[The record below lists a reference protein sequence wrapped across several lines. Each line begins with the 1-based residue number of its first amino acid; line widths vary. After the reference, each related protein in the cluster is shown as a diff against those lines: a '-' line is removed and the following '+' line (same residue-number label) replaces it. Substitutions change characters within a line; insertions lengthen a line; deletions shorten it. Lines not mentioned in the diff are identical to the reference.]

1 MLAEENDEAIRIGR
15 EALAMAEALGLDEL
29 RAHALNNI
37 GVAKINLED
46 LTGLDDLERSIEIAV
61 AARSPEAARAYN
73 NLGSVFWTLGDFRRS
88 CVLLD
93 EAVAHGERLGNAAI
107 ATYSRLIQIQQL
119 FPQGKWEE
127 GVRRADEFLA
137 ACEAGESHYLEGDV
151 RRIRAL
157 TRLARDDVQGAVED
171 LEKMLPA
178 ARRAG
183 DPQALGP
190 ALLAG
195 ARLYVELGRIDTA
208 RELADEVL
216 AIAPGWALVDLA
228 WVAAELDT
236 GARIAER
243 LERTQLPTK
252 WADATRALLQGDL
265 VGAADTFFE
274 IGDLVEEALA
284 RLRAAEQLVAEGRR
298 AEADEQLH
306 KSLPFWRSVGAIRY
320 IRQGEALL
328 AAAS

>member
-1 MLAEENDEAIRIGR
+1 
-15 EALAMAEALGLDEL
+15 
-29 RAHALNNI
+29 
-37 GVAKINLED
+37 
-46 LTGLDDLERSIEIAV
+46 
-61 AARSPEAARAYN
+61 
-73 NLGSVFWTLGDFRRS
+73 
-88 CVLLD
+88 
-93 EAVAHGERLGNAAI
+93 
-107 ATYSRLIQIQQL
+107 
-119 FPQGKWEE
+119 
-127 GVRRADEFLA
+127 
-137 ACEAGESHYLEGDV
+137 
-151 RRIRAL
+151 
-157 TRLARDDVQGAVED
+157 VED

-216 AIAPGWALVDLA
+216 ALAPGWALVDLA
-228 WVAAELDT
+228 WVAAELDS
-236 GARIAER
+236 GAEIAER

-252 WADATRALLQGDL
+252 WADATRALLRGDL
-265 VGAADTFFE
+265 VGAADIFFE
-274 IGDLVEEALA
+274 IGDLAEEAFA

-298 AEADEQLH
+298 AEADEQLQ
-306 KSLPFWRSVGAIRY
+306 KSLAFWRSVGAIRY